1 MATLSK
7 GQTFGAT
14 ETITNTKLHN
24 LVDLAS
30 ITNIVNADLNAL
42 AAIVDTK
49 LAQITTA
56 SKVSGTA
63 ITGLASLPS
72 GAGVIP
78 DANLPATTSPVAV
91 GAVMIWTT
99 ATAPTGYLLCN
110 GAAVS
115 RTTYSDL
122 FGVIGEIYGIGD
134 GSLTFNVPNLK
145 GSVPVGLD
153 ASQTEF
159 DTLAE
164 ADGHKTHA
172 LSIAELAAHT
182 HSYSV
187 SDNVAG
193 AGGGGGP
200 RANNVA
206 GTTGSTGSGTAHN
219 NLQPYLVMNY
229 IIKT

>member
-30 ITNIVNADLNAL
+30 ITSIVNADLNAL

-63 ITGLASLPS
+63 ITGLASLPA

-164 ADGHKTHA
+164 ADGHKTHT
-172 LSIAELAAHT
+172 LITGEMPAHT
-182 HSYSV
+182 HTVNGARVPGS
-187 SDNVAG
+187 
-193 AGGGGGP
+193 AGG
-200 RANNVA
+200 
-206 GTTGSTGSGTAHN
+206 TGSSACDLQNNTTSSAGSGGAHN